1 VRSVFVTLDCSIGEV
16 HRLPYCS
23 LAACVYILATLLG
36 LEGRLVLASLASI
49 RARRESEHTTTVLA
63 TPLRYNFLL
72 GGLRVLLCSKELL
85 CMQHVLIRIKA
96 VAVSM

>member
-1 VRSVFVTLDCSIGEV
+1 LAIALVVPKRLCVEFCTRVRSVFVTLDCSVGEV
-16 HRLPYCS
+16 HRLPCCS

-72 GGLRVLLCSKELL
+72 GGLRVLL
-85 CMQHVLIRIKA
+85 RG
-96 VAVSM
+96 